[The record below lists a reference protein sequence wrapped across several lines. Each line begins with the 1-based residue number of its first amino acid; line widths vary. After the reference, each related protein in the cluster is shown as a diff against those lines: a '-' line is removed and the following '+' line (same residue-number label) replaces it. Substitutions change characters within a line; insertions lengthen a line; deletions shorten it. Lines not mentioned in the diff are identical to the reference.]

1 MATKNDGAAV
11 ASWGEGARRLAETRG
26 DLRNRRHR
34 ASLDRGT
41 FRYPG
46 PHTTDGRENG
56 VPSSSAGLLC

>member
-1 MATKNDGAAV
+1 MAALQ
-11 ASWGEGARRLAETRG
+11 SRLGEKERVDWLRLGG

-46 PHTTDGRENG
+46 PHTSDGRENG